1 MTTNQKDRITEPRPM
16 SMGEAYTYR
25 LDGGDGGIA
34 EGSLEMLLKNNLCLM
49 EEILSKEN
57 LATAHKAVL
66 DNKGSPGIDGMSV
79 YQLKS
84 HLYAIWPELR
94 KQLLEGNYRPA
105 PVKRVEIPKAE
116 GGKRMLGIPTVRDR
130 FIQQAVHQ
138 ILQRYIDPTFSEHS
152 YGFRPN
158 RSAIDAIK
166 KSKEYIKAGYEIVV
180 DIDLE
185 KFFDR
190 VNHDKLM
197 SELFKRI
204 GDQRVLQL
212 IRSYLNAGAI
222 QDGLFTGS
230 EEGTPQGGPLS
241 PLLSNV
247 MLDLL
252 DKELEARGHKFV
264 RYADDCN
271 VYVRTQ
277 KAGNRVMESLKRYM
291 TRKLKLKVNDDK
303 SAVDKVD
310 KRKFLGF
317 IMVRRKD
324 QWKIGMSPA
333 SLARVKDR
341 IRQITAMNRGISM
354 NDMLRHLRNYLG
366 GWQGYYG
373 HIETPTVLKDLD
385 SWIRHRLRCYQLH
398 QWGKGTGTYKALKSL
413 GASHEDAWMT
423 CWNSKGL
430 WRVSKGRVAQQY
442 LPNELLR
449 RMGYMPLYRS

>member
-1 MTTNQKDRITEPRPM
+1 MTTNQKDRITEPR
-16 SMGEAYTYR
+16 SVAMGEAYTHR
-25 LDGGDGGIA
+25 LNGGDGGIS
-34 EGSLEMLLKNNLCLM
+34 EGSLEMLLKNNLGLM

-57 LATAHKAVL
+57 LAAAHKAVL
-66 DNKGSPGIDGMSV
+66 DNKASPGIDGMTV

-84 HLYAIWPELR
+84 HLYAIWPEMK
-94 KQLLEGNYRPA
+94 KQLLTGSYRPQ
-105 PVKRVEIPKAE
+105 PVKRVEIPKAG
-116 GGKRMLGIPTVRDR
+116 GGKRMLGIPTVTDR

-138 ILQRYIDPTFSEHS
+138 VLQAYVDPTFSEHS

-158 RSAIDAIK
+158 RSAIDAVR
-166 KSKEYIKAGYEIVV
+166 KSKGYVEAGYEIVV

-204 GDQRVLQL
+204 GDQRVLKL

-222 QDGLFTGS
+222 QNGLFAET
-230 EEGTPQGGPLS
+230 EEGAPQGGPLS
-241 PLLSNV
+241 PLLSNI

-277 KAGNRVMESLKRYM
+277 KAENRVMESLKGFI

-303 SAVDKVD
+303 SAVDRAN

-317 IMVRRKD
+317 IMRRRKG
-324 QWKIGMSPA
+324 QWKIGMSQQ

-354 NDMLRHLRNYLG
+354 NDMLRHLRSYLG
-366 GWQGYYG
+366 GWLGYYG
-373 HIETPTVLKDLD
+373 HIETPTVLRDLD
-385 SWIRHRLRCYQLH
+385 SWIRHRLRCCQLR
-398 QWGKGTGTYKALKSL
+398 QWGKGKGTYKALKSL

-423 CWNSKGL
+423 CWSSKGL
-430 WRVSKGRVAQQY
+430 WRVSQSRTVHQY
-442 LPNELLR
+442 LNNKLLQQ
-449 RMGYMPLYRS
+449 MGYVPLYRS

>member
-1 MTTNQKDRITEPRPM
+1 MTTNQKDIMAEPRPEAV
-16 SMGEAYTYR
+16 GEACTYR
-25 LDGGDGGIA
+25 SDGGDGVIA
-34 EGSLEMLLKNNLCLM
+34 GGSLEMLLKNNLCLM
-49 EEILSKEN
+49 GEILSKEN
-57 LATAHKAVL
+57 LAAAHKAVL
-66 DNKGSPGIDGMSV
+66 DNKGSPGIDGMTV
-79 YQLKS
+79 YQLKN

-94 KQLLEGNYRPA
+94 KQLLEGNYRPQ
-105 PVKRVEIPKAE
+105 PVKRVEVPKAG
-116 GGKRMLGIPTVRDR
+116 GGKRMLGIPTVTDR

-138 ILQRYIDPTFSEHS
+138 VLQRYIDPTFSEYS

-158 RSAIDAIK
+158 RSAIDAIR
-166 KSKEYIKAGYEIVV
+166 KSKDYVEAGYEIVV

-204 GDQRVLQL
+204 GDQRVLKL

-222 QDGLFTGS
+222 QDGLFAET
-230 EEGTPQGGPLS
+230 EEGTVQGGPLS
-241 PLLSNV
+241 PLLSNI

-252 DKELEARGHKFV
+252 DKELEARGHRFV

-277 KAGNRVMESLKRYM
+277 KAGNRVMETLKGFIIRN
-291 TRKLKLKVNDDK
+291 LKLKVNDDK
-303 SAVDKVD
+303 SAVDRAN

-317 IMVRRKD
+317 IMRRTKD

-333 SLARVKDR
+333 SLVRVKDR
-341 IRQITAMNRGISM
+341 IRQITALNRGISM
-354 NDMLRHLRNYLG
+354 NDMLRQLSSYLG

-373 HIETPTVLKDLD
+373 HIETPTVLRDLD
-385 SWIRHRLRCYQLH
+385 SWIRHRLRCYQLR
-398 QWGKGTGTYKALKSL
+398 QWGKGKGTYKALKSL

-423 CWNSKGL
+423 CWSSKGL
-430 WRVSKGRVAQQY
+430 WRVSQSRTVHQY
-442 LPNELLR
+442 LDNKLLKQ
-449 RMGYMPLYRS
+449 MGYVPLYRS

>member
-1 MTTNQKDRITEPRPM
+1 MTTNQKDRITEPR
-16 SMGEAYTYR
+16 SVAMGEAYTHR
-25 LDGGDGGIA
+25 LNGGDGGIS
-34 EGSLEMLLKNNLCLM
+34 EGSLEMLLKNNLGLM

-57 LATAHKAVL
+57 LAAAHKAVL
-66 DNKGSPGIDGMSV
+66 DNKGSPGIDGMTV

-84 HLYAIWPELR
+84 HLYAIWPEMK
-94 KQLLEGNYRPA
+94 KQLLTGSYRPQ
-105 PVKRVEIPKAE
+105 PVKRVEIPKAG
-116 GGKRMLGIPTVRDR
+116 GGKRMLGIPTVTDR

-138 ILQRYIDPTFSEHS
+138 VLQAYVDPTFSEHS

-158 RSAIDAIK
+158 RSAIDAVR
-166 KSKEYIKAGYEIVV
+166 KSKGYVEAGYEIVV

-204 GDQRVLQL
+204 GDQRVLKL

-222 QDGLFTGS
+222 QNGLFAET
-230 EEGTPQGGPLS
+230 EEGAPQGGPLS
-241 PLLSNV
+241 PLLSNI

-277 KAGNRVMESLKRYM
+277 KAE
-291 TRKLKLKVNDDK
+291 
-303 SAVDKVD
+303 
-310 KRKFLGF
+310 
-317 IMVRRKD
+317 
-324 QWKIGMSPA
+324 

-354 NDMLRHLRNYLG
+354 NDMLRHLRSYLG
-366 GWQGYYG
+366 GWLGYYG
-373 HIETPTVLKDLD
+373 HIETPTVLRDLD
-385 SWIRHRLRCYQLH
+385 SWIRRRLRCYQLR
-398 QWGKGTGTYKALKSL
+398 QWGKGKGTYKALKSL

-423 CWNSKGL
+423 CWSSKGL
-430 WRVSKGRVAQQY
+430 WRVSQSRTVHQY
-442 LPNELLR
+442 LNNKLLQQ
-449 RMGYMPLYRS
+449 MGYVPLYRS